1 MKKMK
6 KTILTL
12 LAVAFATSFAISQ
25 KVEDGIKFIYY
36 QRNKSAIETLK
47 KVVAS
52 DPKDA
57 AAIYWLGQAYLGA
70 YRSSDG
76 ERAYLDS
83 AKQVY
88 QNALNAGIN
97 DPWIWV
103 GSGHV
108 EILENN
114 DVNSAKQKFEQAIT
128 ATKGKGR
135 RGTNNP
141 DILTAIGRAMADGGS
156 QQGDPQY
163 GIDKLKEAATLDKT
177 NPAIDILLGI
187 CYLKQGSDKGG
198 AAVEAFTDA
207 TRRNPQYAEAYF
219 RIGRIYESQNNTQ
232 YMNEWFG
239 KAIAADPTYAPV
251 YIEYFNY
258 YKDKDLNAA
267 KEYLDKYV
275 ANADQDC
282 ATDYFVAD
290 YLYRAGKFQ
299 ESLDKAK
306 SMESG
311 ACKDYVRVNVLYAY
325 DYNKL
330 GDSTAAYNAIQ
341 KYFASNPDTSKI
353 DPRDYVIAGTVA
365 AKVGQTD
372 SALVYY
378 QRAYNADT
386 VQKNKSVYIDSI
398 SNMYKRAK
406 KYPERLEWVKK
417 SYALQKEP
425 SNRDI
430 YDLGEAAYLAGDYKL
445 ADSTFTLYEQKFPD
459 QIYGYLWRFKV
470 AQAADTTMET
480 GIVVQPA
487 EDYLSFL
494 KKDSVKYKANLIQ
507 VNGVLAGYYANVAKN
522 TDSAIYYLEQIL
534 VYDPGNADAQKYID
548 LLKKASEKQPADEKS
563 SGTKPK
569 SKAGAK

>member
-47 KVVAS
+47 KVVAANS
-52 DPKDA
+52 KDPV
-57 AAIYWLGQAYLGA
+57 AIYWLGQAYLSD
-70 YRSSDG
+70 YRGSEG
-76 ERAYLDS
+76 KNYLDS

-88 QNALNAGIN
+88 QNALNGGIN

-103 GSGHV
+103 GVGHV
-108 EILENN
+108 QILENN

-135 RGTNNP
+135 KGTNNP
-141 DILTAIGRAMADGGS
+141 DILNAIGRAMADGS
-156 QQGDPQY
+156 SAQGDPQY
-163 GIDKLKEAATLDKT
+163 GIDKLKEAAELDKT
-177 NPAIDILLGI
+177 NPDIDINLGI
-187 CYLKQGSDKGG
+187 CYLKQGSEKGG

-219 RIGRIYESQNNTQ
+219 RIGRIYESQNNTEF
-232 YMNEWFG
+232 MNQWFG
-239 KAIAADPTYAPV
+239 KAIAADPNYAPV
-251 YIEYFNY
+251 YLEYFNY
-258 YKDKDLNAA
+258 YADKDVNVA
-267 KEYLDKYV
+267 KEYLDKFV
-275 ANADQDC
+275 AHADQDC

-290 YLYRAGKFQ
+290 YLYRAGKYQ

-306 SMESG
+306 AMENG
-311 ACKDYVRVNVLYAY
+311 ACKDYARVNVLYAY

-341 KYFASNPDTSKI
+341 KYFASDPDTSNV

-372 SALVYY
+372 SAVAYY
-378 QRAYNADT
+378 QKAYNADT

-398 SNMYKRAK
+398 SNMYKREK
-406 KYPERLEWVKK
+406 KYAERLEWVKK

-425 SNRDI
+425 TNRDM
-430 YDLGEAAYLAGDYKL
+430 YDFGEASYMAGDYKL
-445 ADSTFTLYEQKFPD
+445 ADSVFTLYEQKFPD
-459 QIYGYLWRFKV
+459 QIYGYLWKFKT
-470 AQAADTTMET
+470 AQAADTSMES
-480 GIVVQPA
+480 GIIVQPSM
-487 EDYLSFL
+487 DYLNFL
-494 KKDSVKYKANLIQ
+494 KQDSTKYKTQLIQ
-507 VNGVLAGYYANVAKN
+507 VNGTLAGYYANVKKDK
-522 TDSAIYYLEQIL
+522 DSAIYYLKQIL
-534 VYDPGNADAQKYID
+534 VYDPTNPDAQKYID
-548 LLKKASEKQPADEKS
+548 ILQKASEKQPADNKS

-569 SKAGAK
+569 SKPGTK